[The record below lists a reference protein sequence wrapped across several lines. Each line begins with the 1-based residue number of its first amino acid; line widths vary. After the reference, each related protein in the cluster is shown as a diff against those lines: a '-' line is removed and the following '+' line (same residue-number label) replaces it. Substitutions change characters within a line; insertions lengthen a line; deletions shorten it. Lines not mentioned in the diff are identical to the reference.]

1 MIAARRFAGIVGVTG
16 VMVMAALPAPQTS
29 WASQAKPTVPEIS
42 TLVMCPTCDTTLDRS
57 DSPAAERMRAL
68 VRKHVKAGETRD
80 QILLAL
86 VAEYGGDESI
96 LATPPRHGSG
106 LIAWL
111 PPAIA
116 GLVLVLVGG
125 LTIVRWRRAGARRI
139 AAEAAVVHG
148 DGVT

>member
-1 MIAARRFAGIVGVTG
+1 
-16 VMVMAALPAPQTS
+16 
-29 WASQAKPTVPEIS
+29 
-42 TLVMCPTCDTTLDRS
+42 
-57 DSPAAERMRAL
+57 